1 MMLVEGTLA
10 KRQGKAGT
18 IPEISA
24 QAIHRASL
32 DCRLILQVWAMPQD
46 KMGSV
51 FLDWLRNSEN

>member
-10 KRQGKAGT
+10 KLQGKAGT

-32 DCRLILQVWAMPQD
+32 ELQIDPAVWAMPQD